1 MAEEKT
7 RDWYIN
13 KAIEMSVREASG
25 SIRNARDAFEILKPF
40 GLKEQEHFIILN
52 LNTANEVI
60 SQNVVSIGTVNRTIV
75 HPREVF
81 RKAIEENATA
91 IFICHNHPSGSMK
104 PSEEDKQ
111 ITERLRDA
119 GEILGISVIDHLIVS
134 KDSYFSFD
142 EAGI

>member
-1 MAEEKT
+1 MAKEKT

-25 SIRNARDAFEILKPF
+25 SIRNASDAFEILKPF
-40 GLKEQEHFIILN
+40 GLKEQEHFIVLN
-52 LNTANEVI
+52 LNTAHEVI

-104 PSEEDKQ
+104 PSEEDKL
-111 ITERLRDA
+111 ITTRLREA